1 MTFNPAIGTQ
11 EILLIVAVTILLGV
25 MAYVLIDEKEFL

>member
-11 EILLIVAVTILLGV
+11 EIVLIAAMTILFGV
-25 MAYVLIDEKEFL
+25 VTYVLMDEKEFF